1 MIDSSTAAEY
11 LAALASFEQA
21 ADRLASMN
29 PVMLSSQELLGSLR
43 RLERASR
50 TVPSSQHW
58 LTEVAIEQDLPAQ
71 LGYTGAKELLV
82 DQLRLAG
89 AEARDRIRGARSRAP
104 RQERGYSPEPRLP
117 LVADAQR
124 AGTLSD
130 RHALAIEKAFDTCS
144 PKLSHPDLHDLEDML
159 VTAAIGGCTPEDVV
173 LLGRRAYELLD
184 PDGAEPSAEDVARK
198 RELTVGKQGDDLLS
212 GLGGVLSPEAR
223 ALLDTVLE
231 KLARPGVNNPEDAE
245 HPVDIDDAEAVAE
258 AAKRDRRSAV
268 QRNHDAFVAALRIV
282 IGSGALGQHRGMPC
296 VPIITLG
303 IDQLESETGIATT
316 ATGGRLPVEDAL
328 RMMGANPKYVLLLD
342 LASRPLY
349 LGREKRLASADQ
361 RIALYGSEKGCSAPR
376 CDAPATRCQV
386 HHVTEW
392 RDGGRTDISVLTLA
406 CDAHHGKVVP
416 SGDEVRRGFETI
428 TLPEGDEYAGRTGWR
443 RTGDPAGEYCPNHTH
458 RAQELY
464 RLAQEHHRQRHQQYA
479 DAWRAQDER
488 ALYRDF
494 VGTIHDD
501 IAAMLDGPH
510 GPPLLED
517 LLSEHDADNHWR
529 EDPPWPAHAALD
541 RLHAAA

>member
-29 PVMLSSQELLGSLR
+29 PVMLSSQEVLGSLR
-43 RLERASR
+43 RLERAAR

-82 DQLRLAG
+82 DQLCLAG

-159 VTAAIGGCTPEDVV
+159 VTAAVGGCTPEDVV

-184 PDGAEPSAEDVARK
+184 PDGAEPSAEDIARK

-223 ALLDTVLE
+223 ALLDTLLE

-406 CDAHHGKVVP
+406 CDAHHGKAVP

-443 RTGDPAGEYCPNHTH
+443 RTGDPAGEYHPNHTH
-458 RAQELY
+458 HAQELY

-529 EDPPWPAHAALD
+529 EDPPWPAHQALD
-541 RLHAAA
+541 RLHAIA